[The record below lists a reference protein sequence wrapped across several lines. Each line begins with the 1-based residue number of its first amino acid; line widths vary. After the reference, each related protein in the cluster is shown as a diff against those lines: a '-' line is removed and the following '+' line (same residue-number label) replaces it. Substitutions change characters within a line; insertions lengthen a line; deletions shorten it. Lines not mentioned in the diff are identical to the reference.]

1 VGLPIGGDPE
11 DRTVADQCVGV
22 NYLGDDER
30 SSGIPSGVTITV
42 TGASTASDLWV
53 IQQGGCSGGE
63 PCVPGFVF
71 TAENQ
76 DSAVC
81 VVAVRYQGSGA
92 SDSGEAAVEE
102 TDPALSLDGRLE
114 CPGMSAADCEE
125 LAAGIEADDQDIGL
139 SPPELTE

>member
-1 VGLPIGGDPE
+1 M
-11 DRTVADQCVGV
+11 GV
-22 NYLGDDER
+22 NYLGDAER

-53 IQQGGCSGGE
+53 VQRGGCSGGE

-71 TAENQ
+71 TADNQ

-81 VVAVRYQGSGA
+81 VVAVRYEGSGV
-92 SDSGEAAVEE
+92 SEGGDGVDEE
-102 TDPALSLDGRLE
+102 SDPALSLDGRLE
-114 CPGMSAADCEE
+114 CPGMSVADCEE